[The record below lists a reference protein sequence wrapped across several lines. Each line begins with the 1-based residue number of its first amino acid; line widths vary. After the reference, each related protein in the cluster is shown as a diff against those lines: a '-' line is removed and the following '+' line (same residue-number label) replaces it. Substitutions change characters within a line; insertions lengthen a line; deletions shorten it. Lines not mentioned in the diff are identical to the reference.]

1 MRNEREIKRQKKLD
15 DMKNQE
21 NLKRQIHEFN
31 AFEAR
36 KNLENKR
43 EKLRKEDEIFMK
55 KLHEINLQRQ
65 FLKQGRSAVEEKI
78 YHMMEDGMERKVT
91 NRQNQD
97 LIDQQKKESI
107 NWKDINLRYNQSLNS
122 VINQKNL
129 LSNYRNGYE
138 ISKSLN
144 EKAFLEDRN
153 FKQQVHDREFAIG
166 QYQKLLAK
174 ERSKFSDMLESNKK
188 KKNVNKNLNNEKN
201 KDLSYVDNS
210 NLNVIDENDEVNPIV
225 DKLENE
231 NKNNEGNEEKK
242 EQVLG

>member
-1 MRNEREIKRQKKLD
+1 
-15 DMKNQE
+15 
-21 NLKRQIHEFN
+21 
-31 AFEAR
+31 
-36 KNLENKR
+36 
-43 EKLRKEDEIFMK
+43 
-55 KLHEINLQRQ
+55 
-65 FLKQGRSAVEEKI
+65 
-78 YHMMEDGMERKVT
+78 MMEDGMERKVT

-129 LSNYRNGYE
+129 LNNYRNGYE

-144 EKAFLEDRN
+144 EKAFNEDRK

-166 QYQKLLAK
+166 QYQKLIAK
-174 ERSKFSDMLESNKK
+174 ERSKFSYMLEINLKK
-188 KKNVNKNLNNEKN
+188 KNNKNVNKDKN

-210 NLNVIDENDEVNPIV
+210 NLNVIDEKDEVNPIV

-231 NKNNEGNEEKK
+231 NNQNQNNEVNEEKK

>member
-1 MRNEREIKRQKKLD
+1 
-15 DMKNQE
+15 
-21 NLKRQIHEFN
+21 
-31 AFEAR
+31 
-36 KNLENKR
+36 
-43 EKLRKEDEIFMK
+43 
-55 KLHEINLQRQ
+55 
-65 FLKQGRSAVEEKI
+65 
-78 YHMMEDGMERKVT
+78 MMEDGMERKVT

-242 EQVLG
+242 EQVLS

>member
-1 MRNEREIKRQKKLD
+1 
-15 DMKNQE
+15 
-21 NLKRQIHEFN
+21 
-31 AFEAR
+31 
-36 KNLENKR
+36 
-43 EKLRKEDEIFMK
+43 MK

-129 LSNYRNGYE
+129 LNNYRNGYE

-144 EKAFLEDRN
+144 EKAFNEDRN
-153 FKQQVHDREFAIG
+153 FKQKVHDREFAIG
-166 QYQKLLAK
+166 QYQKLIAK
-174 ERSKFSDMLESNKK
+174 ERSKFSDMLESN
-188 KKNVNKNLNNEKN
+188 
-201 KDLSYVDNS
+201 
-210 NLNVIDENDEVNPIV
+210 LNVIDEKDEVNPIV

-231 NKNNEGNEEKK
+231 NNQNQNNEVNEEKK